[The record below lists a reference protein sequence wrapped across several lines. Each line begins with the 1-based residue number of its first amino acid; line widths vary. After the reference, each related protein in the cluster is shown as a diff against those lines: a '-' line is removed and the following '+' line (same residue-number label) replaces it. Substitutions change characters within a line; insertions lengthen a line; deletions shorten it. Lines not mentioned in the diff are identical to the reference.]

1 MPRLDAMETFA
12 EVVEAEGFSAAAR
25 ALGISKS
32 AVSKQVSR
40 LEDGLGVRLLNRTTR
55 RLSLTEA
62 GATFYEA
69 CRRVL
74 DEAEAAERAVS
85 DLSAAPRGLLKLN
98 APMSF
103 GFLHLARA
111 IPAFHER
118 YPQITVDAVMND
130 RFVDLVQEG
139 YDLALRI
146 GDLRDSSLIARRV
159 APCHAVICASPDYL
173 ARRGRP
179 ERPEDLGGHD
189 CLLYTNNQQPREWQ
203 LLGSGASQGGLQ
215 KVKVDGPLLANNG
228 DVLCA
233 AALGGMGIARLPSFI
248 VGRHLRAGRLEAVLP
263 GYPVPEQGI
272 HAVYPHSRN
281 LSVKVRVFVDFLAEY
296 FGPAPYW
303 DEGLE
308 ALVAPPAGIR
318 GG

>member
-1 MPRLDAMETFA
+1 MIRLDAMEIFA

-25 ALGISKS
+25 NLGVSKS
-32 AVSKQVSR
+32 AVSKQVTR

-62 GATFYEA
+62 GTTFYEA

-85 DLSAAPRGLLKLN
+85 NLSAAPRGLLKLN

-111 IPAFHER
+111 IPEFHAR
-118 YPQITVDAVMND
+118 FPQITIDMAMND
-130 RFVDLVQEG
+130 RFVDLVEEG

-146 GDLRDSSLIARRV
+146 GDLRDSSLVARRV
-159 APCHAVICASPDYL
+159 APSRTVICASPDYL

-179 ERPEDLGGHD
+179 ERPEDLRDHD
-189 CLLYTNNQQPREWQ
+189 CLLYTHMAQPREWT
-203 LLGSGASQGGLQ
+203 LHGPGGSQGGLQ

-228 DVLCA
+228 DALCG
-233 AALGGMGIARLPSFI
+233 AALGGLGIARLPTFI
-248 VGRHLRAGRLEAVLP
+248 VGQHLRDGSLEALLT
-263 GYPVPEQGI
+263 GFPVPEQGI

-281 LSVKVRVFVDFLAEY
+281 LSVKVRVFIDFLADY